1 MEWIMNKKMK
11 IFIICAV
18 FVLISSCK
26 IDATGKDATGKDATG
41 KDATG
46 KNAEQNIKGKVQG
59 FLEKILDPVKDKIA
73 SNGPIADELAKKLQE
88 EEKVNN
94 GEEENDKAV
103 FLGEESKEDEEEN
116 EQAVN
121 LEEKNAEEDKKVVNL
136 EEKELEV
143 KKETEEDEDKEEIEK
158 QKQEVEKAQERK
170 QRQEEKKRKKQE
182 QQEEKKRK
190 RQEQRKERRA
200 KNKIKKLAD
209 KIDEISW
216 NIDGIESQTSV
227 KPKAVI
233 DKITGPVYDY
243 FTDDNKKAIYKT
255 WGDLEDEEG
264 EGLGKLLK
272 ELSDTRDELRTKLNK
287 DNKKYYAH
295 ENEPPLKEN
304 VDVSEIKEDLE
315 KVKSGLEKVKEYL
328 KDNSKFEEIKGYIS
342 DSQ

>member
-26 IDATGKDATGKDATG
+26 IDTTGKNATG

-46 KNAEQNIKGKVQG
+46 KNTIGKDAEQNVKGKIQG

-136 EEKELEV
+136 EEKELEA

-200 KNKIKKLAD
+200 KNKIKKLTD

>member
-1 MEWIMNKKMK
+1 MNKKMK

-26 IDATGKDATGKDATG
+26 IDTTGKNATG

-46 KNAEQNIKGKVQG
+46 KNTIGKDAEQNVKGKIQG

-170 QRQEEKKRKKQE
+170 QR
-182 QQEEKKRK
+182 QEEKKRK

>member
-1 MEWIMNKKMK
+1 MNKKMK

-18 FVLISSCK
+18 FMLISSCK
-26 IDATGKDATGKDATG
+26 IDTTGKNATGKDA
-41 KDATG
+41 
-46 KNAEQNIKGKVQG
+46 EQNVKGKIQG

-121 LEEKNAEEDKKVVNL
+121 LEEK
-136 EEKELEV
+136 ELEV

-170 QRQEEKKRKKQE
+170 QRQEEKKRK
-182 QQEEKKRK
+182 

-200 KNKIKKLAD
+200 KNKIKKLTD

-233 DKITGPVYDY
+233 NKITGPVYDY

-255 WGDLEDEEG
+255 WGDLEEEDNK
-264 EGLGKLLK
+264 GLGKLLK
-272 ELSDTRDELRTKLNK
+272 ELSDTRHELRTKLNE
-287 DNKKYYAH
+287 DNKPYIIDTRRS
-295 ENEPPLKEN
+295 EPQLKEN
-304 VDVSEIKEDLE
+304 VSVSEIKSDLDE
-315 KVKSGLEKVKEYL
+315 LKSKLEEVKKYL
-328 KDNSKFEEIKGYIS
+328 KDSSKFEEIKGYIS